1 MRLLELRMR
10 DSVFNLRFDSDLLAS
25 RFERSFVD
33 ALAVSSAGQACIE
46 LEVTGEDFYTA
57 LVNGGVVEE
66 GLTEGLLSLRVTRLF
81 GEALRSSITAEECS
95 LHASS
100 VAMGSKAVC
109 FVGKSGAG
117 KSTLSLLM
125 SEYGQYMGDEYA
137 VLNTHEGTI
146 YHEPYPVQVKEG
158 SAALFPG
165 VDFSQYLAL
174 DNEGAFFS
182 HLVPVADMSGEVVPF
197 RSSVPVG
204 AIVFPFFD
212 GGFGETV
219 LRKLSLPALP
229 GHLLSSATG
238 RKAPAVLVRD
248 FIRFIS
254 SRNVPVYTVE
264 YSDGFD
270 AAMCLAKELAN
281 R

>member
-1 MRLLELRMR
+1 MRG
-10 DSVFNLRFDSDLLAS
+10 SVFNLRFDSDLLAS
-25 RFERSFVD
+25 RFERSFAD
-33 ALAVSSAGQACIE
+33 ALTISSIGRACIE
-46 LEVTGEDFYTA
+46 LEVIGEDFYTA
-57 LVNGGVVEE
+57 FVNGDFVEE

-100 VAMGSKAVC
+100 VVIGSNAIC
-109 FVGKSGAG
+109 FVGRSGAG
-117 KSTLSLLM
+117 KSTLSLLA

-137 VLNTHEGTI
+137 VLNMREGTV

-158 SAALFPG
+158 SAALFPR

-182 HLVPVADMSGEVVPF
+182 HLVPVADMSGEAVPF

-212 GGFGETV
+212 GEFGETV
-219 LRKLSLPALP
+219 LKKLPLSALP
-229 GHLLSSATG
+229 GHLLSSIAG
-238 RKAPAVLVRD
+238 RKTPAMLVRD
-248 FIRFIS
+248 FIRFVS
-254 SRNVPVYTVE
+254 DRNVPVYTVE
-264 YSDGFD
+264 YSDGLD
-270 AAMCLAKELAN
+270 AAMRLVKELAG

>member
-1 MRLLELRMR
+1 MRLLEFGMR
-10 DSVFNLRFDSDLLAS
+10 NSVFNLRFDSDSLAS

-33 ALAVSSAGQACIE
+33 ALAVFGAGQACIE
-46 LEVTGEDFYTA
+46 LEVTGEGLYTA
-57 LVNGGVVEE
+57 FINGGFAEA

-81 GEALRSSITAEECS
+81 GEALRSSISVEECS

-100 VAMGSKAVC
+100 VAMGSKAIC

-117 KSTLSLLM
+117 KSTLSLLA
-125 SEYGQYMGDEYA
+125 SRYGQYMGDEYA
-137 VLNTHEGTI
+137 VLNMREGTV

-182 HLVPVADMSGEVVPF
+182 HLVPVADVSGEVVPF
-197 RSSVPVG
+197 RSPVPVG

-212 GGFGETV
+212 GRSSETV
-219 LRKLSLPALP
+219 LKRLPLSVLP
-229 GHLLSSATG
+229 GHLLSSIAG
-238 RKAPAVLVRD
+238 RKAPAMLVRD
-248 FIRFIS
+248 FIRFMAD
-254 SRNVPVYTVE
+254 RNVPVYTVT

-270 AAMCLAKELAN
+270 AAMRLAKELAG